1 MPRILRAESAA
12 CEAWRPL
19 AVDVYGGVPS
29 GPPRES
35 AAGSGPDTAAQEA
48 AQAALQ
54 VQAAELAARQI
65 LEDARER
72 GLEEGRRAIE
82 ADRQAAAQR
91 IEALEEEINAER
103 DGFFRRMEPEVAR
116 LAVSIAEKI
125 VGREVAEH
133 PEIVL
138 DAIKR
143 SMKRMQEKEFLRIR
157 VNPDN
162 LELVRQRRDDLI
174 AAVDGVEKLE
184 VVDDRRVDAGGCVIE
199 SRNGNID
206 ARVGTQVR
214 EIERAVSGALEHA
227 EPEPKAGPVEV
238 PVDSQPDGSG

>member
-1 MPRILRAESAA
+1 LPRVLPAGSAEAEAWRPPAVDSYPAIPAAAAESAA
-12 CEAWRPL
+12 DGE
-19 AVDVYGGVPS
+19 
-29 GPPRES
+29 
-35 AAGSGPDTAAQEA
+35 PDTAAQDA
-48 AQAALQ
+48 ARATLQ

-65 LEDARER
+65 MEDARAR
-72 GLEEGRRAIE
+72 GLEEGRRAVE
-82 ADRQAAAQR
+82 SERQAVAQR
-91 IEALEEEINAER
+91 IQALEQEIQAER
-103 DGFFRRMEPEVAR
+103 QDFFRRMEPEVVR

-125 VGREVAEH
+125 VGREVEQH

-157 VNPDN
+157 VNPDS
-162 LELVRQRRDDLI
+162 LELVREHRDDLV
-174 AAVDGVEKLE
+174 AAVDGVQKLE
-184 VVDDRRVDAGGCVIE
+184 VVDDRRVDPGGCVIE

-214 EIERAVSGALEHA
+214 EIERAISGVLEHA
-227 EPEPKAGPVEV
+227 EPEPQTGPVEV